1 MPCHHGTAAMNA
13 ASRHAASI
21 TDRRIGLLFDQVAPV
36 ADPAATLAEMDA
48 LARSMEDTAGAGP
61 ASAGMTYFGQ
71 FLDHDVTL
79 DATSAL
85 GELAN
90 VDAVVNQRT
99 PTLDLDCVFGGGPE
113 ASPLLYASGSPHY
126 LLFGTHAN
134 DQDLARNPDGV
145 AAIGDP
151 RNDENAVVAAIQGQF
166 IKLYNLLLHDIVE
179 LGTGEFQEA
188 GESPSAAA
196 IRLTRWHY
204 QRIILEDFL
213 PAFVDEGVLS
223 DVMSSLRATGRPH
236 AKWPEKAP
244 YMPAEFTVAAYR
256 FGHGT
261 ALTEFDIGGGAKR
274 SLFGTSSALPALEAF
289 GPKDLRIDLKLFFN
303 TPEAPTRA
311 QKARPVGPTLD
322 GDLLSLPFVDGGL
335 PADPATGRP
344 AFTEAQA
351 KSLALR
357 NLVRD
362 RLGFRLICGE
372 ALSRHWFGDAI
383 PRNAAT
389 QGLSHVPLWY
399 YILQEGDHHGG
410 KLGPVGGTLVAG
422 VIGRLL
428 RDDPSSVWHRP
439 DWVPTYAVNGKFALG
454 HMVDRCEA
462 RWPSMPAEIRASLT
476 SPKIHGGFVA
486 DLPRA
491 AE

>member
-1 MPCHHGTAAMNA
+1 MPCHHGTAARNA
-13 ASRHAASI
+13 ASRRAASI
-21 TDRRIGLLFDQVAPV
+21 TDRRIGLLFPQVAPV
-36 ADPAATLAEMDA
+36 SDPAATLAEMDA
-48 LARSMEDTAGAGP
+48 LAASMEQTSGAGP

-85 GELAN
+85 GELTE

-113 ASPLLYASGSPHY
+113 ASPLLYASGAPHY

-134 DQDLARNPDGV
+134 AEDLARNPDGV
-145 AAIGDP
+145 AVIGDP
-151 RNDENAVVAAIQGQF
+151 RNDENAIVAAIQGQF
-166 IKLYNLLLHDIVE
+166 IKLYNMLLRDIVE
-179 LGTGEFQEA
+179 LGTGEFQEP
-188 GESPSAAA
+188 GESPEAAA

-213 PAFVDEGVLS
+213 PAFVDEAVLS
-223 DVMSSLRATGRPH
+223 EAMDRLRATGKPH
-236 AKWPEKAP
+236 AAWPDAAP

-261 ALTEFDIGGGAKR
+261 ARTEFEIGGGARR

-289 GPKDLRIDLKLFFN
+289 GPKHAPIDLKLFFN

-311 QKARPVGPTLD
+311 QSARPVGPTLD
-322 GDLLSLPFVDGGL
+322 GDLLSLPFVSGGL

-351 KSLALR
+351 RSLALR

-372 ALSRHWFGDAI
+372 ALARHMFGSAI

-389 QGLSHVPLWY
+389 RGLSHVPLWY

-410 KLGPVGGTLVAG
+410 KLGPVGGTLAAG

-439 DWVPTYAVNGKFALG
+439 DWVPTYAVAGKFAMG
-454 HMVDRCEA
+454 HMVDRCAA
-462 RWPSMPAEIRASLT
+462 RWSGMPPEIRERIT
-476 SPKIHGGFVA
+476 SPKAQGGFAQEVA
-486 DLPRA
+486 AA